1 MRIASTLLCFA
12 VLVVPAA
19 AETDVIP
26 KIDAV
31 TVYPDGATVT
41 QRSSPIVISIVFSQP
56 SLLV

>member
-12 VLVVPAA
+12 VLVMPAA
-19 AETDVIP
+19 AETDVMS

-41 QRSSPIVISIVFSQP
+41 VIRLP
-56 SLLV
+56 